1 MEWINKIRE
10 SFNIDRV
17 YYTYHAKFEMENEE
31 FGSILDRE
39 VYETIQ
45 TGEVIE
51 EYLKDRPYPGFL
63 IFGKTNVDRPLHI
76 VCSYNEEEKTAIV
89 ITVYQPNPDLWID
102 YEKRRK

>member
-1 MEWINKIRE
+1 
-10 SFNIDRV
+10 
-17 YYTYHAKFEMENEE
+17 MENEE

-63 IFGKTNVDRPLHI
+63 IFGKTNVDRPLHGESNG
-76 VCSYNEEEKTAIV
+76 VCFLPWKGN
-89 ITVYQPNPDLWID
+89 
-102 YEKRRK
+102 

>member
-10 SFNIDRV
+10 SFNTDRV

-45 TGEVIE
+45 TGEVM
-51 EYLKDRPYPGFL
+51 
-63 IFGKTNVDRPLHI
+63 
-76 VCSYNEEEKTAIV
+76 
-89 ITVYQPNPDLWID
+89 
-102 YEKRRK
+102 